1 MFLELRISELLHLH
15 NGKYTVEGHSD
26 LARDPNNGSIINV
39 NRTEYNQYLARR
51 EVKSEKT
58 QKVQNIED
66 ELANMKGDIDEI
78 KSLLKELL
86 HGSR

>member
-1 MFLELRISELLHLH
+1 ME
-15 NGKYTVEGHSD
+15 KYTVEGHSD
-26 LARDPNNGSIINV
+26 LARDPNNGAIINV
-39 NRTEYNQYLARR
+39 NKTEYNQYLARR

-66 ELANMKGDIDEI
+66 ELTNMKGDIDEI